1 MKILLIG
8 LGSIGQRHLRNL
20 YKINPKFKFIAV
32 RKIFKVPILTNNLK
46 ISRSTKS
53 LKEKYNIKYY
63 KNLNLALKEK
73 PNFAVICSPTSF
85 HLDQTIKCIEKN
97 VNVFIE
103 KPLAHNEKKL
113 NKLKKLLTKKT
124 NIISMVGYQTRFNP
138 LYIYL
143 KKYLRK
149 KNLGKINHIEIFNGE
164 HLADF
169 HKYEDYR
176 ISFAS
181 KKILGGGVVLTSIH
195 EIDYFLDLF
204 SDYKIKIISSHISKN
219 SKLDID
225 VEDTLNSNF
234 LVTKKGE
241 KFTVN
246 LHLNYY
252 TRPKK
257 RYIKIILEKGILYAD
272 LNRNYFQKYSNKLVF
287 KKRFLFSRNLTFIN
301 EMKFFVKNIKEKKII
316 KKNLSIYNGI
326 KTLQFAMNLKNN
338 KWT

>member
-1 MKILLIG
+1 M
-8 LGSIGQRHLRNL
+8 
-20 YKINPKFKFIAV
+20 
-32 RKIFKVPILTNNLK
+32 
-46 ISRSTKS
+46 
-53 LKEKYNIKYY
+53 
-63 KNLNLALKEK
+63 
-73 PNFAVICSPTSF
+73 
-85 HLDQTIKCIEKN
+85 
-97 VNVFIE
+97 
-103 KPLAHNEKKL
+103 
-113 NKLKKLLTKKT
+113 
-124 NIISMVGYQTRFNP
+124 
-138 LYIYL
+138 
-143 KKYLRK
+143 
-149 KNLGKINHIEIFNGE
+149 
-164 HLADF
+164 
-169 HKYEDYR
+169 
-176 ISFAS
+176 
-181 KKILGGGVVLTSIH
+181 
-195 EIDYFLDLF
+195 DLF

-225 VEDTLNSNF
+225 VEDTLNSSF

-316 KKNLSIYNGI
+316 KKNLSIDNGI